1 MTAYQTEAEQIQL
14 IKQWWKEYGKATLFA
29 LVAVLIVSYGWRW
42 YQIRHE
48 HLLQKASAVY
58 ERLLTA
64 AANNDMQ
71 GMQMAADR
79 LSHHYTNT
87 PYAQLAALM
96 LARQAVYQGQFGI
109 AEAKLKWIM
118 RHGGN
123 RSLRQVARIRL
134 ARVLLTENK
143 THDAE
148 QLLKTVDDNG
158 YLALIEET
166 RGDIYQ
172 AVGKTDDARIAYRK
186 ALEAFPEM
194 EVMQPLLQMKLD
206 NLPAPVNT

>member
-14 IKQWWKEYGKATLFA
+14 IKQWWKDYGKVTLLA

-58 ERLLTA
+58 ERLQTA

-96 LARQAVYQGQFGI
+96 LARQAVYQGQFAV
-109 AEAKLKWIM
+109 AESKLKWIM
-118 RHGGN
+118 RHGSN
-123 RSLRQVARIRL
+123 QSLRQVARIRL
-134 ARVLLTENK
+134 ARVLLVENK
-143 THDAE
+143 ADEAAK
-148 QLLKTVDDNG
+148 LLKTIDDNG

-172 AVGKTDDARIAYRK
+172 SMGKTDDARTAYRK
-186 ALEAFPEM
+186 SLEAFPEM

-206 NLPAPVNT
+206 NLPAPMNT